1 MSGVFRLVGRPV
13 ASRAVIA
20 SLVALGYLQ
29 QAKRHRADAIKRAIE
44 RLRSDL
50 YRAGVIQAGDLSII
64 EASRSPATSSAHRG
78 EHRQAAAVVTLHS
91 RAFIGRDAKGRNHR
105 MTYIVPEI
113 ALATRDDIVG
123 ILNLQEQNLL
133 GRGGLLSV
141 RLPGAFIEAALD
153 DLPQIVARR
162 DGKIV
167 AYLLAGS
174 RSVHAQ
180 TPIIKAMFRAYS
192 GSHDAYIYGP
202 ICVAESER
210 GHGLATALFAEL
222 RERLPERESVA
233 FVRRDSRVTA
243 GTPKNGDE
251 GCGFV
256 RA

>member
-1 MSGVFRLVGRPV
+1 MLRVVRM
-13 ASRAVIA
+13 
-20 SLVALGYLQ
+20 YLRGS
-29 QAKRHRADAIKRAIE
+29 ART
-44 RLRSDL
+44 LRF
-50 YRAGVIQAGDLSII
+50 
-64 EASRSPATSSAHRG
+64 H
-78 EHRQAAAVVTLHS
+78 
-91 RAFIGRDAKGRNHR
+91 NH
-105 MTYIVPEI
+105 TYIVPEI
-113 ALATRDDIVG
+113 ALATRRDIVG
-123 ILNLQEQNLL
+123 ILDLQEQNLL

-222 RERLPERESVA
+222 RERLPERECVA
-233 FVRRDSRVTA
+233 FVRRDNAASLRAHLKMGMKDVASFEHDGVAHAVLAFAAPGKLSEHLGLPACDREKSRHLEYDA
-243 GTPKNGDE
+243 KGP
-251 GCGFV
+251 
-256 RA
+256 

>member
-1 MSGVFRLVGRPV
+1 
-13 ASRAVIA
+13 
-20 SLVALGYLQ
+20 
-29 QAKRHRADAIKRAIE
+29 
-44 RLRSDL
+44 
-50 YRAGVIQAGDLSII
+50 
-64 EASRSPATSSAHRG
+64 
-78 EHRQAAAVVTLHS
+78 
-91 RAFIGRDAKGRNHR
+91 

-113 ALATRDDIVG
+113 ALATRGDIVG
-123 ILNLQEQNLL
+123 ILDLQEQNLL

-222 RERLPERESVA
+222 RERLPERECVA
-233 FVRRDSRVTA
+233 FVRRDNAASLRAHLKMGMKDVASFEHDGVAHAVLAFTAPRRPPPPDARPAKPARVGAVTLA
-243 GTPKNGDE
+243 VAPTFPRALRLP
-251 GCGFV
+251 GFTLTLSSTSA
-256 RA
+256 RSMRS

>member
-1 MSGVFRLVGRPV
+1 
-13 ASRAVIA
+13 
-20 SLVALGYLQ
+20 
-29 QAKRHRADAIKRAIE
+29 
-44 RLRSDL
+44 
-50 YRAGVIQAGDLSII
+50 
-64 EASRSPATSSAHRG
+64 
-78 EHRQAAAVVTLHS
+78 
-91 RAFIGRDAKGRNHR
+91 
-105 MTYIVPEI
+105 MTYIMPVI

-202 ICVAESER
+202 ICVAGER
-210 GHGLATALFAEL
+210 TRAWAGNCFVRAEL
-222 RERLPERESVA
+222 RERLPERECVA
-233 FVRRDSRVTA
+233 FVRRDNAASL
-243 GTPKNGDE
+243 
-251 GCGFV
+251 
-256 RA
+256 RAHLKMGMKDVASFEHDGVAHAVLAFAAPRRA

>member
-1 MSGVFRLVGRPV
+1 
-13 ASRAVIA
+13 
-20 SLVALGYLQ
+20 
-29 QAKRHRADAIKRAIE
+29 
-44 RLRSDL
+44 
-50 YRAGVIQAGDLSII
+50 LSA
-64 EASRSPATSSAHRG
+64 E
-78 EHRQAAAVVTLHS
+78 
-91 RAFIGRDAKGRNHR
+91 
-105 MTYIVPEI
+105 YIVPEI
-113 ALATRDDIVG
+113 ALATRRDIAG
-123 ILNLQEQNLL
+123 ILDLQEQNLL
-133 GRGGLLSV
+133 GRHGLLSV

-210 GHGLATALFAEL
+210 GHGNC
-222 RERLPERESVA
+222 
-233 FVRRDSRVTA
+233 FVRGIARAAAGARMRRLCPTRQCRVTA

>member
-1 MSGVFRLVGRPV
+1 
-13 ASRAVIA
+13 
-20 SLVALGYLQ
+20 
-29 QAKRHRADAIKRAIE
+29 
-44 RLRSDL
+44 
-50 YRAGVIQAGDLSII
+50 
-64 EASRSPATSSAHRG
+64 
-78 EHRQAAAVVTLHS
+78 
-91 RAFIGRDAKGRNHR
+91 

-113 ALATRDDIVG
+113 TLATRGDIIG
-123 ILNLQEQNLL
+123 ILDLQEQNLL

-210 GHGLATALFAEL
+210 GHGLATAPATTPKK
-222 RERLPERESVA
+222 ERLRCFGSGPGKEVGPIHGERTEPRPDKRRGRAPAASSKDMLVRMSVP
-233 FVRRDSRVTA
+233 VPRSPLN
-243 GTPKNGDE
+243 PKNGT
-251 GCGFV
+251 
-256 RA
+256 AKA

>member
-1 MSGVFRLVGRPV
+1 M
-13 ASRAVIA
+13 I
-20 SLVALGYLQ
+20 
-29 QAKRHRADAIKRAIE
+29 
-44 RLRSDL
+44 
-50 YRAGVIQAGDLSII
+50 
-64 EASRSPATSSAHRG
+64 
-78 EHRQAAAVVTLHS
+78 
-91 RAFIGRDAKGRNHR
+91 
-105 MTYIVPEI
+105 YIVPEI
-113 ALATRDDIVG
+113 ALATRGDIVG
-123 ILNLQEQNLL
+123 ILDLQEQNLL

-210 GHGLATALFAEL
+210 GHGLATALFAEM
-222 RERLPERESVA
+222 RKRLPERECVA
-233 FVRRDSRVTA
+233 FVRRDNAASLRAHLKMGMKDVASLEHDGVAHAVCELACKKDPLFGVIGIQSGPQHRGPKLASVILGSRGWDA
-243 GTPKNGDE
+243 GRGDDWE
-251 GCGFV
+251 DLPSVF
-256 RA
+256 

>member
-1 MSGVFRLVGRPV
+1 
-13 ASRAVIA
+13 
-20 SLVALGYLQ
+20 
-29 QAKRHRADAIKRAIE
+29 
-44 RLRSDL
+44 
-50 YRAGVIQAGDLSII
+50 
-64 EASRSPATSSAHRG
+64 
-78 EHRQAAAVVTLHS
+78 
-91 RAFIGRDAKGRNHR
+91 

-113 ALATRDDIVG
+113 ALATRGDIVG
-123 ILNLQEQNLL
+123 ILDLQEQNLL

-222 RERLPERESVA
+222 RERLPERECVA
-233 FVRRDSRVTA
+233 FVRRDNAASL
-243 GTPKNGDE
+243 
-251 GCGFV
+251 
-256 RA
+256 RAHLKMGMKDVASFEHDGVAYAVLAFAAPRRA

>member
-1 MSGVFRLVGRPV
+1 
-13 ASRAVIA
+13 
-20 SLVALGYLQ
+20 
-29 QAKRHRADAIKRAIE
+29 
-44 RLRSDL
+44 
-50 YRAGVIQAGDLSII
+50 
-64 EASRSPATSSAHRG
+64 
-78 EHRQAAAVVTLHS
+78 
-91 RAFIGRDAKGRNHR
+91 

-113 ALATRDDIVG
+113 ALATRGDIVG
-123 ILNLQEQNLL
+123 ILDLQEQNLL

-210 GHGLATALFAEL
+210 GHGLATAT
-222 RERLPERESVA
+222 RLSY
-233 FVRRDSRVTA
+233 
-243 GTPKNGDE
+243 GT
-251 GCGFV
+251 
-256 RA
+256 